1 MYSQTTSEIPPLST
15 VKYVVDQNLKKG
27 EKVLSTSGNWGYEA
41 SAWRDFVK
49 DGEVIRT
56 ETLPSSYYG
65 PSGTIYR
72 IGPGTETSSPSPT
85 PTATPTGSAHCDPCA
100 DGCPDC
106 GAYAGADRRTDCRTD
121 RRADGGPHRGAHTG
135 ACDGGRNRRM
145 RIKTVSPCSF
155 FGRGNLCK

>member
-1 MYSQTTSEIPPLST
+1 M
-15 VKYVVDQNLKKG
+15 
-27 EKVLSTSGNWGYEA
+27 LSTSGNWGYEA

-85 PTATPTGSAHCDPCA
+85 PTATPTAVPTA
-100 DGCPDC
+100 TP
-106 GAYAGADRRTDCRTD
+106 APTAAPTAAPTPEPTP
-121 RRADGGPHRGAHTG
+121 APTAEPTAAPTEEPTPEPVTAAETG
-135 ACDGGRNRRM
+135 E
-145 RIKTVSPCSF
+145 
-155 FGRGNLCK
+155 

>member
-1 MYSQTTSEIPPLST
+1 MRWALFRKTAMSPSEIPPLST

-85 PTATPTGSAHCDPCA
+85 PTATPTAAPTA
-100 DGCPDC
+100 TP
-106 GAYAGADRRTDCRTD
+106 APTAAPTAAPTPEPTPTPP
-121 RRADGGPHRGAHTG
+121 AEPTAAPTEEPTPEPVTAAETG
-135 ACDGGRNRRM
+135 E
-145 RIKTVSPCSF
+145 
-155 FGRGNLCK
+155 

>member
-1 MYSQTTSEIPPLST
+1 MCIPQTTSEIPPLST

-85 PTATPTGSAHCDPCA
+85 PTATPTVVPTATLRRRLPRLR
-100 DGCPDC
+100 
-106 GAYAGADRRTDCRTD
+106 AYAGTDPCADRRTD
-121 RRADGGPHRGAHTG
+121 GGPTEEPTPEPVTAAETG
-135 ACDGGRNRRM
+135 E
-145 RIKTVSPCSF
+145 
-155 FGRGNLCK
+155 